1 MIRPLLA
8 FAFLTTALVSLVHAD
23 TLLIQRSETAN
34 AATTPRRGAL
44 KAQVEAQFGAPEQ
57 KHAAVGKPPITRW
70 DYPSFSVYFEYDHV
84 IDAVLKKSNASEIG
98 VKPVAQPKN
107 SSN

>member
-8 FAFLTTALVSLVHAD
+8 FAFLSTVFVSVAHAD

-34 AATTPRRGAL
+34 AAATPRRGAL
-44 KAQVEAQFGAPEQ
+44 KTQVEAQFGAPEQ
-57 KHAAVGKPPITRW
+57 KHAAVGKPPISRW
-70 DYPSFSVYFEYDHV
+70 DYPSFSVYFEHNHV
-84 IDAVLKKSNASEIG
+84 IDAVLKKSSASEMG
-98 VKPVAQPKN
+98 VKPVVQPKN